1 MVTMVCGN
9 EGRDG
14 DEGGFGNGAPPSSE
28 WRREGGNRGG
38 SGGGSEGGG
47 KKVSQSRTNM
57 VRHPLR

>member
-28 WRREGGNRGG
+28 WRREGGSRGG
-38 SGGGSEGGG
+38 SGGGSEGGKG
-47 KKVSQSRTNM
+47 VAIAHEYGLTQ
-57 VRHPLR
+57 